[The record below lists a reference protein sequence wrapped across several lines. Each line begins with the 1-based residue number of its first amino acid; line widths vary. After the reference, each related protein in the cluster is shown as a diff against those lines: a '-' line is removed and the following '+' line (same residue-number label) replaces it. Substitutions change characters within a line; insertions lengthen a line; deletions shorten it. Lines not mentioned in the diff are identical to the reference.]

1 MPTITIG
8 TKVQLKPG
16 SEPWAF
22 SGKTNKVF
30 AVAGIRTVTN
40 RAGLIHATY
49 LSLAGRQ
56 HEVVICD
63 VIPFDPSA

>member
-1 MPTITIG
+1 MTTITRG

-16 SEPWAF
+16 SEPWAY
-22 SGKTNKVF
+22 SRQSRKVF
-30 AVAGIRTVTN
+30 RVTGIRTVTN

-63 VIPFDPSA
+63 VIPLDPSA